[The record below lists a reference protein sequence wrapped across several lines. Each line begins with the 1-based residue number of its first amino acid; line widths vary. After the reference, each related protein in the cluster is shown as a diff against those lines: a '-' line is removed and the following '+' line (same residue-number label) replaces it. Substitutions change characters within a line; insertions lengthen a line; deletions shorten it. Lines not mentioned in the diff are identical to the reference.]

1 MTTLTECRVDNLP
14 GDRWFTIKEG
24 DICDSDAD
32 VLIISAAAET
42 GGGAAVSAVH
52 RRFGGGVLDSQRYLV
67 RFGQKEYFGLG
78 DFSGPLSEAFGGAE
92 MASEDAGI
100 TGGFVDGE
108 LNRGRCLVVLRMP
121 GANWL
126 RDPAKAYSGALG
138 AVFGSLGLLSADT
151 ARRFSTVAF
160 TDLAG
165 RRGYSVHQRLEA
177 ILAAVTHWFSGP
189 AAGQRVELILFNDG
203 SPSYAKRREEWI
215 SAMRQ
220 RFGWTPTAV
229 HRKEIRIQ
237 IVELRAIVGVQ
248 QEGRHGS
255 ETRRALHDLFIRLDP
270 EHPRSVQEIAQAGRS
285 LAEALSAELCR
296 AHGLKVD
303 SNSFGNIDRL
313 EKCGGAGPRIA
324 KWILSYLHTMRTLGN
339 EASHVVR
346 QGDGEERYP
355 SDLGE
360 DDLQVLL
367 THIRR
372 VLHFRTRWLA
382 DSESRARSGV
392 SPD

>member
-42 GGGAAVSAVH
+42 GGGAAVSAVR
-52 RRFGGGVLDSQRYLV
+52 RRFGGGVLDSQRYMV

-78 DFSGPLSEAFGGAE
+78 DLSGPLSEVFGAAE
-92 MASEDAGI
+92 ITYEDAGI
-100 TGGFVDGE
+100 TGGFVDRE
-108 LNRGRCLVVLRMP
+108 SGRCLVVLRMP

-160 TDLAG
+160 TDLAA
-165 RRGYSVHQRLEA
+165 RRGYSVNQRLEA

-203 SPSYAKRREEWI
+203 SLSYAKRRDEWI
-215 SAMRQ
+215 SAMRR

-313 EKCGGAGPRIA
+313 EKCGGAGPRVA

-346 QGDGEERYP
+346 QGDGEDRYP
-355 SDLGE
+355 SELGE

-372 VLHFRTRWLA
+372 VLHFRNRWLE
-382 DSESRARSGV
+382 DSESGTQSIG